1 MNVDV
6 KYLISLFIKI
16 FIFFIFL
23 FARTFMGLSFYDL
36 RLGEIL
42 IGASTLILFLYT
54 FFIPLIT
61 KRYFLD
67 NKKLNFLLIFLYSS
81 FFILNVFDG
90 VNLLNPSIY
99 KVSSYIWS
107 LGALVLGY
115 TYATKIGFKIYK
127 QDIYLSLLGLFT
139 IYIFS
144 TRGISENLQNILLNH
159 TDKFEYP
166 KGSDLLLAFIFVL
179 YIFLE
184 HQQYSINSFIVLT
197 YAVALYVPLFLV
209 KSRSGFISL
218 VIFLFLIIPKFK
230 KTNFKLDLKLSFSI
244 ALSIIVFLVS
254 TSWVVSKDISIDED
268 IDQELKFAITSRYST
283 INDNKYEEEIL
294 KLNLIYFEDGRI
306 FSTDGNLNWRMQIW
320 QDIFYDM
327 DETNI
332 LFEGYGFSDLIP
344 AMDSDQRGGEDNQNV
359 NVHNYFIHI
368 LSRGGF
374 MHLFLICGI
383 FFTLYKNF
391 KINNETLDYKII
403 VFPLLFNSF
412 FDPSM
417 ENAHYSIILYFL
429 IGLALKKSI
438 ILNEGV

>member
-197 YAVALYVPLFLV
+197 YAAALYVPLFLV

-230 KTNFKLDLKLSFSI
+230 QTNFKLDLKLSFSI

-254 TSWVVSKDISIDED
+254 TSWVVSRDISIDED

>member
-23 FARTFMGLSFYDL
+23 FARTFMGLSFYGL
-36 RLGEIL
+36 RLGEII
-42 IGASTLILFLYT
+42 IGASALILFLYT
-54 FFIPLIT
+54 LFIPLIT

-81 FFILNVFDG
+81 FFIWNVFDG

-127 QDIYLSLLGLFT
+127 QDIYLSLLGLFI

-166 KGSDLLLAFIFVL
+166 KGSDLLLAFVFVL

-197 YAVALYVPLFLV
+197 YGAALYVPLFLV

-218 VIFLFLIIPKFK
+218 VIFFILIIPKFK

-327 DETNI
+327 DEANI
-332 LFEGYGFSDLIP
+332 LFEGYGFSDFIP

-374 MHLFLICGI
+374 MHLFFICGI
-383 FFTLYKNF
+383 FFTLHKNF

-403 VFPLLFNSF
+403 VFPLIFNSF

-438 ILNEGV
+438 ILDEGV